1 MHTGDSGGP
10 LVVKNAAFEVYE
22 VIGLTKGGDG
32 CGARNIP
39 GLYTSIVTY
48 LPWIKKHRDQY
59 GWMLQQRHDEDW
71 VPSSIIKTSFS
82 GENLLTD
89 HLWPDG
95 EVPYRVEST
104 FSSGQL
110 EKIARAMEDISAAVP
125 CVHFRFMA
133 KRYFDKL
140 MRREPFREVD
150 PAFAENHVLI
160 AQNQGYGCFSDL
172 GELNHFKRI

>member
-1 MHTGDSGGP
+1 MQAYSLADKTPVMVGNLNYAKKNVSKICKPMHTGDSGGP

-59 GWMLQQRHDEDW
+59 GWMLQQQQGEDW

-125 CVHFRFMA
+125 CVHFRFTA
-133 KRYFDKL
+133 KNIL
-140 MRREPFREVD
+140 T
-150 PAFAENHVLI
+150 N
-160 AQNQGYGCFSDL
+160 
-172 GELNHFKRI
+172 